1 MTALHPTPGF
11 PPLKI
16 VETLYD
22 LLIAIGGKVNLS
34 KDSLLNEKQFKEM
47 YPEFKQWR
55 EVVKK
60 VDPNDNFQSS
70 LSKRLG
76 IK

>member
-1 MTALHPTPGF
+1 
-11 PPLKI
+11 
-16 VETLYD
+16 

-47 YPEFKQWR
+47 YPEFEQWIK
-55 EVVKK
+55 VVKK
-60 VDPNDNFQSS
+60 VDSNDNFQSS